1 MNNIPVLKVVSAL
14 GVIVTDPTISTFLEK
29 NDPQAL
35 KQATEAL
42 RNYFNSEDITLSEHI
57 LKKIDFNQTSPTIRV

>member
-1 MNNIPVLKVVSAL
+1 MSLAVYQLTSAL
-14 GVIVTDPTISTFLEK
+14 GVMVTDERIRSFLEE

-42 RNYFNSEDITLSEHI
+42 RNYFNSVEENIELT
-57 LKKIDFNQTSPTIRV
+57 